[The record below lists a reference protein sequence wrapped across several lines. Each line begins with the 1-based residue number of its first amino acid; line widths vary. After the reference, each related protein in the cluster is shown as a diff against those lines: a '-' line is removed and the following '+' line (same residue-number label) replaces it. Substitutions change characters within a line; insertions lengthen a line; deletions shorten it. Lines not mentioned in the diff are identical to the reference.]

1 MFRSHRSAF
10 TLIELLV
17 VMSIISILVGLLM
30 PAVQSARE
38 AANRTHC
45 ANNLKQIG
53 LAMHLYHNQHGR
65 LPFSRR
71 TLFEGHSWAWMILP
85 NLEQQALFNKW
96 PRNWPLPGLPPGKP
110 VTPDVIVATQTLLS
124 TPVPQYFCPSFRA
137 PGALSKPFPQ
147 DVV

>member
-1 MFRSHRSAF
+1 MKQRSAF

-17 VMSIISILVGLLM
+17 VMAIISILIGLLM

-38 AANRTHC
+38 AANRTQC

-53 LAMHLYHNQHGR
+53 LAMHLYHHQHDT

-71 TLFEGHSWAWMILP
+71 TLMEGQSWAWMILP
-85 NLEQQALFNKW
+85 YLEQQALFNQW
-96 PRNWPLPGLPPGKP
+96 PANFALPGLAPGKS
-110 VTPDVIVATQTLLS
+110 VTQDVINQTQLLLS
-124 TPVPQYFCPSFRA
+124 TPTAQYFCPSSR
-137 PGALSKPFPQ
+137 PVGALTKPFPQ